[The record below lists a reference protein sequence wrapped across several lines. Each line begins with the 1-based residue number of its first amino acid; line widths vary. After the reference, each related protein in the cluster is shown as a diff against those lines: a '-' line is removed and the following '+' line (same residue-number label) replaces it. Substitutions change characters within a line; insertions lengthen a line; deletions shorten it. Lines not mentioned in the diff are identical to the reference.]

1 MADPTRKPSYQNLR
15 AWKEASDLVAFTYT
29 TCAKH
34 KRHLDQGLADQ
45 IRRAAISIPSNL
57 AEGNGRG
64 TNKDALRFLY
74 IARGSLHE
82 LEAQFEICRRMD
94 FFSSAEAIRLLEQT
108 SVVGRL
114 IGGLIRY
121 RKNRLEDETRS
132 P

>member
-1 MADPTRKPSYQNLR
+1 MPDTPGRPNFHNLK
-15 AWKEASDLVAFTYT
+15 AWKEATHLVTLTYAVYAKQRRRLDL
-29 TCAKH
+29 
-34 KRHLDQGLADQ
+34 RLSEQ
-45 IRRAAISIPSNL
+45 IKRAAVSIPSNV

-82 LEAQFEICRRMD
+82 LIAKVEACQTMNAFTPED
-94 FFSSAEAIRLLEQT
+94 ALQLLEQT
-108 SVVGRL
+108 SIVGRL

-121 RKNRLEDETRS
+121 RKSRLENED